1 MLNDV
6 IAGSIAELLG
16 GLAVIMVVALVA
28 RARRRRG
35 SRHGT
40 APGGDEAATRPARTY
55 TLIGTRA
62 PDGHVVQL
70 PSSRPAGT
78 VLTWQEPSSD
88 RRQRFELTASV
99 LSDGTYAAEPLD
111 WYR

>member
-6 IAGSIAELLG
+6 ITGSIAELLG
-16 GLAVIMVVALVA
+16 GLAVVVALGLAA

-35 SRHGT
+35 SRHGI
-40 APGGDEAATRPARTY
+40 APGGDGAAGRAARTY

-62 PDGHVVQL
+62 PDGHVVQIA
-70 PSSRPAGT
+70 SSRPAGT
-78 VLTWQEPSSD
+78 VITRQDPTGL
-88 RRQRFELTASV
+88 RRQRFELTDAV

>member
-6 IAGSIAELLG
+6 ITGSIAELLG
-16 GLAVIMVVALVA
+16 GLAVVVAVGLDA

-35 SRHGT
+35 ARRGT
-40 APGGDEAATRPARTY
+40 ASGEDGAATRPARTY

-62 PDGHVVQL
+62 PDGHAVQIA
-70 PSSRPAGT
+70 SSRPAGT
-78 VLTWQEPSSD
+78 VVTRQESTGD
-88 RRQRFELTASV
+88 RRQRFELTDAV